1 MLKYK
6 LINNK
11 THNIVIPIQNDIDYL
26 NNTTFSE
33 EIFNITPEF
42 IDNEIKKYTLANN
55 INLVFGF
62 FNNNIYQDEFTNAG
76 FDINEINLS
85 NRNYRFSYILMQVF
99 DSIDFKSQN
108 LLHSSYIPI
117 YLFPSK
123 NNTNFPINP
132 NTKYYEFSNLYI
144 SNNTTLVNNQSL
156 YANFKF
162 YNAKTGKL
170 IIMFNQSIT
179 SNNQDRFYFEIKI
192 NKTNNTYTFTNSNV
206 NAREFV
212 NEEYTNKINQLNKSE
227 NKVPLYPDGQLFDV
241 NGNYIILP

>member
-6 LINNK
+6 FINNRIN
-11 THNIVIPIQNDIDYL
+11 NIILPIQNEIDYI
-26 NNTTFSE
+26 NNTSFSE

-42 IDNEIKKYTLANN
+42 IDNEIKKYILANSN
-55 INLVFGF
+55 INMVFGF
-62 FNNNIYQDEFTNAG
+62 FKNNTYENNFTNAG

-123 NNTNFPINP
+123 NNTNFIINP
-132 NTKYYEFSNLYI
+132 ATKYYEFNNLYI
-144 SNNTTLVNNQSL
+144 SNNVNLTNNQSL
-156 YANFKF
+156 YCNFKF
-162 YNAKTGKL
+162 YNAKSGKL
-170 IIMFNQSIT
+170 IIMFNQAIT

-192 NKTNNTYTFTNSNV
+192 NKTNNTYTFINSNI

-212 NEEYTNKINQLNKSE
+212 NEEYTNKINELNKSE
-227 NKVPLYPDGQLFDV
+227 NKVPLYPEGQIFDI
-241 NGNYIILP
+241 NGNYIKI